1 MNIDET
7 SMISKIL
14 KEGKFKTNKILSL
27 KQKISILSTFGDFNN
42 NSLTLDD
49 YNNIL
54 KNYSNPGFFLYS
66 NRVQLVNLL
75 FDEGKVMFIES
86 NEKTNIHFCFYL
98 SLLIKHDID
107 FFYFDYDVGFIKA
120 LHEKQKFEKYTLRK
134 LILAKLIIEL
144 IDNQRSSLLYDRN
157 NDELL
162 DKIKKNNKDI
172 IEENNKFELIS
183 SDKFA
188 NFNIDEIY
196 AEIIIKIIENNYD
209 SLKIEEYF
217 KQMELQN
224 IELTPRMIEII
235 NTEIKNKNIEALGF
249 DESKFYCLLKYVF
262 KYSIDIYRFPILLK
276 QRIIYI
282 QDIKKKKNLFSD
294 NIEVEKKK

>member
-1 MNIDET
+1 MNIDEF

-14 KEGKFKTNKILSL
+14 KEGKFKTDEVLSL

-75 FDEGKVMFIES
+75 FDEGKVMFIKS
-86 NEKTNIHFCFYL
+86 NEKANIHFCFYL
-98 SLLIKHDID
+98 SLLIKHDLA
-107 FFYFDYDVGFIKA
+107 FFYFDYDVGFIRA
-120 LHEKQKFEKYTLRK
+120 LHEKHKFEKYTLRK

-172 IEENNKFELIS
+172 IEDNKFELIS

-188 NFNIDEIY
+188 NSNDNIDEIY
-196 AEIIIKIIENNYD
+196 AELIIKIIEKNYNN
-209 SLKIEEYF
+209 SSIIEDYF
-217 KQMELQN
+217 MQMELQN
-224 IELTPRMIEII
+224 IELTPIMIELI
-235 NTEIKNKNIEALGF
+235 NKELKNKKIDF
-249 DESKFYCLLKYVF
+249 D
-262 KYSIDIYRFPILLK
+262 D
-276 QRIIYI
+276 
-282 QDIKKKKNLFSD
+282 
-294 NIEVEKKK
+294 